1 MPPRRPVARTPAPCV
16 PAPWTRWAAY
26 GGMQASCGGQGT
38 AWALPGRERAPG
50 TRESPGE
57 RPRPG
62 RRGCRCLPRAPTM
75 GPGPA
80 LPRPWFTAGECLLRT
95 PRTGGRRFPHRGRG
109 SSSGGLRSQRSH
121 SIFGWFCTDW
131 RVEAAGS
138 KSAALWQ
145 GGGVAGEARLLA
157 SQAGHG
163 PDSPQG
169 GRVRGRGSRPPAR
182 RDRSTWRGTVAG
194 PSSRPQVPSSSLAL
208 CLCGGGRAAGKCG
221 PRENARSSGWQG
233 GLPLTLTPAQG
244 PCEPG
249 LISQGRGT
257 LPGGMLVVGGPACA
271 CAAPPLGPKTTQPR
285 LGQKPSPGRLPPVL
299 PSVKGDPCTD
309 GRTGGSSQ
317 WRGRDGGVCGFA
329 AT

>member
-1 MPPRRPVARTPAPCV
+1 
-16 PAPWTRWAAY
+16 
-26 GGMQASCGGQGT
+26 
-38 AWALPGRERAPG
+38 
-50 TRESPGE
+50 
-57 RPRPG
+57 
-62 RRGCRCLPRAPTM
+62 M

-80 LPRPWFTAGECLLRT
+80 RPRPRFTAGECLLRT
-95 PRTGGRRFPHRGRG
+95 PRTGGRPFPHRGGG

-121 SIFGWFCTDW
+121 SIFGWFSRDW

-157 SQAGHG
+157 SQAGHR
-163 PDSPQG
+163 PDSPRENRSVDEG
-169 GRVRGRGSRPPAR
+169 PARPPAR
-182 RDRSTWRGTVAG
+182 PPAGTRSTWRGIVAG
-194 PSSRPQVPSSSLAL
+194 PSGRPQAPSSSLAL

-249 LISQGRGT
+249 LISQGPGT

-285 LGQKPSPGRLPPVL
+285 LGQKPSPGGLPPVL
-299 PSVKGDPCTD
+299 PSVKGDPFTD

-317 WRGRDGGVCGFA
+317 WGGRDGGVCAFP

>member
-1 MPPRRPVARTPAPCV
+1 MEEQGDLRSGAVGTEGSARFQPLSPVTRSPAPEFQ
-16 PAPWTRWAAY
+16 APWRQ
-26 GGMQASCGGQGT
+26 GASCHGKQVSRWGQGT
-38 AWALPGRERAPG
+38 AWALSRRERVPAP
-50 TRESPGE
+50 RESPGE
-57 RPRPG
+57 SPRPG

-163 PDSPQG
+163 PDSPREDRSVDEG
-169 GRVRGRGSRPPAR
+169 PAHPPA
-182 RDRSTWRGTVAG
+182 GTAPPG
-194 PSSRPQVPSSSLAL
+194 AEPWPAPLP
-208 CLCGGGRAAGKCG
+208 G
-221 PRENARSSGWQG
+221 PRS
-233 GLPLTLTPAQG
+233 L
-244 PCEPG
+244 
-249 LISQGRGT
+249 
-257 LPGGMLVVGGPACA
+257 
-271 CAAPPLGPKTTQPR
+271 
-285 LGQKPSPGRLPPVL
+285 VL
-299 PSVKGDPCTD
+299 PWHSASAGVGELLGSVVHGKTHGPLD
-309 GRTGGSSQ
+309 GRE
-317 WRGRDGGVCGFA
+317 GFR
-329 AT
+329 